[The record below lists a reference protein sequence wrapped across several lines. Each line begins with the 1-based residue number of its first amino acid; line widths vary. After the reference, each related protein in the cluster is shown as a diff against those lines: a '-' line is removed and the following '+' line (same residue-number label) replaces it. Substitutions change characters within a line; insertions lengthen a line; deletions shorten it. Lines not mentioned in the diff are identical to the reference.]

1 MRALTEQLQ
10 QSIAEYRQLQQGY
23 QAVAVALAAG
33 EDAVVASGL
42 AELQELEAR
51 LRLSDAE
58 LNTAAVAAADS
69 VPEALWQQRLQQM
82 AQAAEANRKLCD
94 HAHTLLVMLAEERAQ
109 LNGGRTAMSG
119 YRMAGD
125 QRGSVVRS
133 SC

>member
-1 MRALTEQLQ
+1 MRSLTEQLH

-23 QAVAVALAAG
+23 QAVSVALAAG
-33 EDAVVASGL
+33 EDTVVASGL
-42 AELQELEAR
+42 VELQELEAQ

-58 LNTAAVAAADS
+58 LNAAATAAADS
-69 VPEALWQQRLQQM
+69 LPETLWQDRLQQM

-94 HAHTLLVMLAEERAQ
+94 HARTLLTLLAEERAQ

-125 QRGSVVRS
+125 QRGSLVRS
-133 SC
+133 A